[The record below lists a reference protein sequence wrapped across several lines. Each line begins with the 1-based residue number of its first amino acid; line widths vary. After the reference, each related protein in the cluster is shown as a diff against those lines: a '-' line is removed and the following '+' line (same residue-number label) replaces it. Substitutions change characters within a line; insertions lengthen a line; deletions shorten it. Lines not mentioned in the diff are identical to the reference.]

1 MHFNVMIIGGGPGG
15 YTAAFEAAKAG
26 LSVCLIEEREV
37 GGTCLNRGCIPTK
50 TFVHTADLYRELNDP
65 DMTAI
70 DVESFRFNTE
80 KLLEKKNRIVTDL
93 RAGIEKALKSSKIT
107 VMSGKASLT
116 DAHTAHVNGE
126 TVTADHTILATGSI
140 PSRIPVEGADLPG
153 VITSDDVLETLPL
166 CKEIV
171 IVGGGVIGCEMAG
184 IYEAAGTKVI
194 ILEALDRLLP
204 NMESELGRSLALTF
218 KKRGIE
224 VHAKT
229 FLKKIEQKESRLR
242 VSYEEKGALNEKE
255 CDLVLLAA
263 GRKAVTD
270 VFEGETPVMERGRFA
285 IDESCMTSIPDLYAI
300 GDCAGSYPQLAHTAM
315 AMAVNA
321 VCAITGKKPERDM
334 NVIPSGVYTSP
345 EIAAC
350 GLTEKEAQEKGYEV
364 FSAKANTMANARSL
378 IASGERGFT
387 KLTVEKGSGKLLG
400 AFMMCERAT
409 DLIHEA
415 ALAVHQEM
423 TVPQVLNMIH
433 GHPTFSEVFVSALE
447 AAEKKLG

>member
-1 MHFNVMIIGGGPGG
+1 MG
-15 YTAAFEAAKAG
+15 
-26 LSVCLIEEREV
+26 SV
-37 GGTCLNRGCIPTK
+37 P
-50 TFVHTADLYRELNDP
+50 
-65 DMTAI
+65 
-70 DVESFRFNTE
+70 S
-80 KLLEKKNRIVTDL
+80 KL
-93 RAGIEKALKSSKIT
+93 
-107 VMSGKASLT
+107 
-116 DAHTAHVNGE
+116 
-126 TVTADHTILATGSI
+126 
-140 PSRIPVEGADLPG
+140 PVEGADLPG
-153 VITSDDVLETLPL
+153 VITSDDVLEKLPL
-166 CKEIV
+166 CGDLV

-184 IYEAAGTKVI
+184 IYEAAGTKVT
-194 ILEALDRLLP
+194 ILEAMDRLLP

-229 FLKKIEQKESRLR
+229 FLKKIEQKGERLC
-242 VSYEEKGALNEKE
+242 VSYEEKGALIEKE

-270 VFEGETPVMERGRFA
+270 VFEGEAPFMERGRFV
-285 IDESCMTSIPDLYAI
+285 INESCMTSIEDLYAV

-315 AMAVNA
+315 AMAANA
-321 VCAITGKKPERDM
+321 VSAICGKAAERNM
-334 NVIPSGVYTSP
+334 NLIPSGVYTSP

-350 GLTEKEAQEKGYEV
+350 GLTEKEAQEKGLEA

-378 IASGERGFT
+378 IASGERGFM

-423 TVPQVLNMIH
+423 TVNEVLNMIH

-447 AAEKKLG
+447 AAQKKLG